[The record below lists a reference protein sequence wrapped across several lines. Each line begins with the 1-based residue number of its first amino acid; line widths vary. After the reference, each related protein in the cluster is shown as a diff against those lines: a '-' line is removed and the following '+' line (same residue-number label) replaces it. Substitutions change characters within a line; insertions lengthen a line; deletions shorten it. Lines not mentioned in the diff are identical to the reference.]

1 MFFSYHRMLRKAILE
16 KTIDI
21 PQNTEDTKVM
31 LAGLSNVYTH
41 YITTYEEYQKQR
53 YEGASTIYGP
63 HTLKAYLQQYANLTE
78 KLLNVQCGQDGL
90 ALF

>member
-1 MFFSYHRMLRKAILE
+1 MLRNAILE

-21 PQNTEDTKVM
+21 LPQNTEDTKVM

-78 KLLNVQCGQDGL
+78 KLLNVRMLICNMCNI
-90 ALF
+90 

>member
-1 MFFSYHRMLRKAILE
+1 MLRKVILE
-16 KTIDI
+16 KTMDI
-21 PQNTEDTKVM
+21 PQNTEDNKVM

-63 HTLKAYLQQYANLTE
+63 HTLRAYLQQYAYLTE
-78 KLLNVQCGQDGL
+78 KLFNVSY
-90 ALF
+90 

>member
-21 PQNTEDTKVM
+21 LPQNTEDTKVM

-78 KLLNVQCGQDGL
+78 KLLNVC
-90 ALF
+90 

>member
-1 MFFSYHRMLRKAILE
+1 MLRKAILE

-21 PQNTEDTKVM
+21 LPQNTEDTKVM

-78 KLLNVQCGQDGL
+78 KLLNVRMLICNMCNI
-90 ALF
+90 

>member
-1 MFFSYHRMLRKAILE
+1 MLRKAILE

-21 PQNTEDTKVM
+21 LPQNTEDTKVM

-78 KLLNVQCGQDGL
+78 KLLNVC
-90 ALF
+90 

>member
-1 MFFSYHRMLRKAILE
+1 MLRKAILE
-16 KTIDI
+16 KTMDI
-21 PQNTEDTKVM
+21 PQNTQDTKVM

-63 HTLKAYLQQYANLTE
+63 HTLKAYLQQYANLTQ
-78 KLLNVQCGQDGL
+78 KLLNVC
-90 ALF
+90 

>member
-1 MFFSYHRMLRKAILE
+1 MLRKAILE

-21 PQNTEDTKVM
+21 LPQNTEDTKVM

-78 KLLNVQCGQDGL
+78 KLLNVRMLICNMCNM
-90 ALF
+90 

>member
-1 MFFSYHRMLRKAILE
+1 MFFSYHRMLRNAILE

-21 PQNTEDTKVM
+21 LPQNTEDTKVM

-78 KLLNVQCGQDGL
+78 KLLNVC
-90 ALF
+90 